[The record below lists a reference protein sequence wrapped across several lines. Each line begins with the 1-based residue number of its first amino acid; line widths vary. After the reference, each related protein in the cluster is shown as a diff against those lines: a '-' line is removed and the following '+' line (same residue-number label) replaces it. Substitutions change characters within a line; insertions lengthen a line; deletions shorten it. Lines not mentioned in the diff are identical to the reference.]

1 MHHHD
6 LKGALLRGN
15 HLANRRLMPF
25 TTVQVALLQRTG
37 ATQNM
42 MLLAVL
48 AGGHRVGVLALA
60 HASVHF
66 LINVMRS

>member
-1 MHHHD
+1 
-6 LKGALLRGN
+6 
-15 HLANRRLMPF
+15 MPF
-25 TTVQVALLQRTG
+25 TTVEVALLQRTG
-37 ATQNM
+37 AAQNM
-42 MLLAVL
+42 VLLVVL